1 MIGLPDAGT
10 HTHCVY
16 LTVPCWAFAL
26 EFGHTVDKKGRICS
40 ENTNNTWAMYNIFMM
55 NGNIYDRI
63 PITEVATKLAPD
75 LSDYVTHFNE
85 FYLMGSNP
93 TVWWI
98 LEGAKPGYWADSE
111 NRFIY
116 ETSDRDENGNSII
129 GMIERLI
136 YYATLCFSHVNLF
149 RKIRLLQGS
158 RSCL

>member
-1 MIGLPDAGT
+1 
-10 HTHCVY
+10 
-16 LTVPCWAFAL
+16 
-26 EFGHTVDKKGRICS
+26 
-40 ENTNNTWAMYNIFMM
+40 
-55 NGNIYDRI
+55 
-63 PITEVATKLAPD
+63 
-75 LSDYVTHFNE
+75 
-85 FYLMGSNP
+85 MGSNP

-116 ETSDRDENGNSII
+116 ETSDRDENGNSIFD
-129 GMIERLI
+129 MIERLI